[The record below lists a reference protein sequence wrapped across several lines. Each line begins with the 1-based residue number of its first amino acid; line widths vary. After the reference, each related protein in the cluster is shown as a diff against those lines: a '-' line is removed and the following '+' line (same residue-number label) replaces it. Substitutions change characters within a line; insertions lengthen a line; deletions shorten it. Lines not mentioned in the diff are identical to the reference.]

1 MIDRNIKLYIYTI
14 LSHGIK
20 HYSSSNHCAWRT
32 TRRRRS
38 RGKASGIIAVRLES
52 GEWPLRAAGTARLFG
67 WRKRGLC
74 RWGWWGMQWWQLFYG
89 CRSGLLGWSRS
100 WNDASSPKKQ
110 QPDTDL
116 GEKHIV
122 SHLASTN
129 AFSPGFYASNSFTVM
144 RIKSSCRLSPW
155 PILERKYA
163 PIVE

>member
-100 WNDASSPKKQ
+100 WNDASSPKK
-110 QPDTDL
+110 TATRRWL
-116 GEKHIV
+116 GGEAHHVTSCLYKRILSRV
-122 SHLASTN
+122 LCI
-129 AFSPGFYASNSFTVM
+129 SFTVM
-144 RIKSSCRLSPW
+144 RIKSSCRSSPW